1 MLYNKIMY
9 RKVFINTYLKNGFSF
24 DEAKSEV
31 DFALETLFNFTYKD
45 FMLGKALESWQITKL
60 EKVIDER
67 TKTHRPIQQIIGQ
80 AYFYGRR
87 FFVDEYTLIPRPET
101 ELLVDKVLEISKEI
115 SNPKILDIGTGSGCI
130 PLTLILE
137 NNNIYADAIDISSEA
152 IETAKKN
159 ALFHNVLNNIHFF
172 KSDLFSNVND
182 KYDIILSNPPYIPLK
197 EKENLQIEVKNY
209 DPELALFT
217 KDDFGIEFYDK
228 IVTKAKDYLLPN
240 GFLILEI
247 GINQAALVSDILK
260 KFNFSLIQIFKDYN
274 SIERVIICR
283 K

>member
-1 MLYNKIMY
+1 MY

-45 FMLGKALESWQITKL
+45 FMLGKSLESWQIAKL
-60 EKVIDER
+60 EKVLDER

-101 ELLVDKVLEISKEI
+101 ELLVDKVLEISKKI

-137 NNNIYADAIDISSEA
+137 NNNVSVDAVDVSSETL
-152 IETAKKN
+152 ETAKKN

-182 KYDIILSNPPYIPLK
+182 KYDIIVSNPPYIPLK
-197 EKENLQIEVKNY
+197 EKENLQVEVKNY
-209 DPELALFT
+209 DPGLALFT
-217 KDDFGIEFYDK
+217 KDDLGIEFYDK
-228 IVTKAKDYLLPN
+228 IVTKANDYLLPN
-240 GFLILEI
+240 GFLAFEL
-247 GINQAALVSDILK
+247 GINQSDLVSDLLQK
-260 KFNFSLIQIFKDYN
+260 HNFSSIQIFKDYN
-274 SIERVIICR
+274 SIDRVIICQ

>member
-1 MLYNKIMY
+1 MY

-45 FMLGKALESWQITKL
+45 FMLGKSLESWQIAKL
-60 EKVIDER
+60 EKVLDER

-101 ELLVDKVLEISKEI
+101 ELLVDKVLEISKKI

-137 NNNIYADAIDISSEA
+137 NNNVSVDAVDVSSETL
-152 IETAKKN
+152 ETAKKN

-182 KYDIILSNPPYIPLK
+182 KYDIIVSNPPYIPLK
-197 EKENLQIEVKNY
+197 EKENLQVEVKNY
-209 DPELALFT
+209 DPGLALFT
-217 KDDFGIEFYDK
+217 KDDLGIEFYDK
-228 IVTKAKDYLLPN
+228 IVTKANDYLLPN
-240 GFLILEI
+240 GFLAFEL
-247 GINQAALVSDILK
+247 GINQSALVSDLLQK
-260 KFNFSLIQIFKDYN
+260 NNFSSIQIFKDYN
-274 SIERVIICR
+274 SIDRVIICQ

>member
-130 PLTLILE
+130 PLTLILQ
-137 NNNIYADAIDISSEA
+137 NKDITAHAVDISSEA
-152 IETAKKN
+152 LETAKRN
-159 ALFHNVLNNIHFF
+159 ALFHNVLNNISFF
-172 KSDLFSNVND
+172 KSDLFSNVD
-182 KYDIILSNPPYIPLK
+182 EKYDIIVSNPPYIPLK

-209 DPELALFT
+209 DPESALFT
-217 KDDFGIEFYDK
+217 KDDLGIEFYDK

-240 GFLILEI
+240 GFLAFEL
-247 GINQAALVSDILK
+247 GINQSALVSDLLQK
-260 KFNFSLIQIFKDYN
+260 NNFSSIQIFKDYN
-274 SIERVIICR
+274 SIDRVLISQ

>member
-182 KYDIILSNPPYIPLK
+182 KYDIIVSNPPYIPLS

-228 IVTKAKDYLLPN
+228 IVTNAKDYLLPN

>member
-130 PLTLILE
+130 PLTLILQ
-137 NNNIYADAIDISSEA
+137 NKDITAHALDISSEA
-152 IETAKKN
+152 LETAKRN
-159 ALFHNVLNNIHFF
+159 SLFHNVLNNISFF
-172 KSDLFSNVND
+172 KSDLFSNVD
-182 KYDIILSNPPYIPLK
+182 EKYDIIVSNPPYIPLK

-209 DPELALFT
+209 DPESALFT
-217 KDDFGIEFYDK
+217 KDDLGIEFYDK

-240 GFLILEI
+240 GFLAFEL
-247 GINQAALVSDILK
+247 GINQSALVLDLLQK
-260 KFNFSLIQIFKDYN
+260 NNFSSIQIFKDYN
-274 SIERVIICR
+274 SIDRVIISQ

>member
-1 MLYNKIMY
+1 MY

-182 KYDIILSNPPYIPLK
+182 KYDIILSNPPYIPLS

>member
-45 FMLGKALESWQITKL
+45 FMLGKSLESWQIAKL
-60 EKVIDER
+60 EKVLDER

-101 ELLVDKVLEISKEI
+101 ELLVDKVLEISKKI

-137 NNNIYADAIDISSEA
+137 NNNVSVDALDVSSETL
-152 IETAKKN
+152 ETAKKN

-182 KYDIILSNPPYIPLK
+182 KYDIIVSNPPYIPLK
-197 EKENLQIEVKNY
+197 EKENLQVEVKNY
-209 DPELALFT
+209 DPGLALFT
-217 KDDFGIEFYDK
+217 KDDLGIEFYDK
-228 IVTKAKDYLLPN
+228 IVTKANDYLLPN
-240 GFLILEI
+240 GFLAFEL
-247 GINQAALVSDILK
+247 GINQSDLVSDLLQK
-260 KFNFSLIQIFKDYN
+260 HNFSSIQIFKDYN
-274 SIERVIICR
+274 SIDRVIICQ

>member
-182 KYDIILSNPPYIPLK
+182 KYDIILSNPPYIPLS

>member
-130 PLTLILE
+130 PLTLILQ
-137 NNNIYADAIDISSEA
+137 NKDITAHAVDISSEA
-152 IETAKKN
+152 LETAKRN
-159 ALFHNVLNNIHFF
+159 ALFHNVLNNISFF
-172 KSDLFSNVND
+172 KSDLFSNVD
-182 KYDIILSNPPYIPLK
+182 EKYDIIVSNPPYIPLK

-209 DPELALFT
+209 DPESALFT
-217 KDDFGIEFYDK
+217 KDDLGIEFYDK

-240 GFLILEI
+240 GFLAFEL
-247 GINQAALVSDILK
+247 GINQSALVSDLLQK
-260 KFNFSLIQIFKDYN
+260 NNFSSVQIFKDYN
-274 SIERVIICR
+274 SIDRVIISR

>member
-45 FMLGKALESWQITKL
+45 FMLGKSLESWQIAKL
-60 EKVIDER
+60 EKVLDER

-101 ELLVDKVLEISKEI
+101 ELLVDKVLEISKKI

-137 NNNIYADAIDISSEA
+137 NNNVSVDAVDVSSETL
-152 IETAKKN
+152 ETAKKN

-172 KSDLFSNVND
+172 NSDLFSNVND
-182 KYDIILSNPPYIPLK
+182 KYDIIVSNPPYIPLK
-197 EKENLQIEVKNY
+197 EKENLQVEVKNY
-209 DPELALFT
+209 DPGLALFT
-217 KDDFGIEFYDK
+217 KDDLGIEFYDK
-228 IVTKAKDYLLPN
+228 IVTKANDYLLPN
-240 GFLILEI
+240 GFLAFEL
-247 GINQAALVSDILK
+247 GINQSDLVSDLLQK
-260 KFNFSLIQIFKDYN
+260 HNFSSIQIFKDYN
-274 SIERVIICR
+274 SIDRVIICQ

>member
-45 FMLGKALESWQITKL
+45 FMLGKSLESWQIAKL
-60 EKVIDER
+60 EKVLDER

-101 ELLVDKVLEISKEI
+101 ELLVDKVLEISKKI

-137 NNNIYADAIDISSEA
+137 NNNVSVDAVDVSSETL
-152 IETAKKN
+152 ETAKKN

-182 KYDIILSNPPYIPLK
+182 QYDIIVSNPPYIPLK
-197 EKENLQIEVKNY
+197 EKENLQVEVKNY
-209 DPELALFT
+209 DPGLALFT
-217 KDDFGIEFYDK
+217 KDDLGIEFYDK
-228 IVTKAKDYLLPN
+228 IVTKANDYLLPN
-240 GFLILEI
+240 GFLAFEL
-247 GINQAALVSDILK
+247 GINQSDLVSDLLQK
-260 KFNFSLIQIFKDYN
+260 HNFSSIQIFKDYN
-274 SIERVIICR
+274 SIDRVIICQ

>member
-130 PLTLILE
+130 PLTLILQ
-137 NNNIYADAIDISSEA
+137 NKDITAHAVDISSEA
-152 IETAKKN
+152 LETAKRN
-159 ALFHNVLNNIHFF
+159 ALFHNVLNNISFF
-172 KSDLFSNVND
+172 KSDLFSNVD
-182 KYDIILSNPPYIPLK
+182 EKYDIIVSNPPYIPLK

-209 DPELALFT
+209 DPESALFT
-217 KDDFGIEFYDK
+217 KDDLGIEFYDK

-240 GFLILEI
+240 GFLAFEL
-247 GINQAALVSDILK
+247 GINQSALVSDLLQK
-260 KFNFSLIQIFKDYN
+260 NNFSSIQIFKDYN
-274 SIERVIICR
+274 SIDRVIISQ

>member
-60 EKVIDER
+60 KKVIDER

-130 PLTLILE
+130 PLTLILQ
-137 NNNIYADAIDISSEA
+137 NKDITAHAVDISSEA
-152 IETAKKN
+152 LETAKRN
-159 ALFHNVLNNIHFF
+159 ALFHNVLNNISFF
-172 KSDLFSNVND
+172 KSDLFSNVD
-182 KYDIILSNPPYIPLK
+182 EKYDIIVSNPPYIPLK

-209 DPELALFT
+209 DPESALFT
-217 KDDFGIEFYDK
+217 KDDLGIEFYDK

-240 GFLILEI
+240 GFLAFEL
-247 GINQAALVSDILK
+247 GINQSALVSDLLQK
-260 KFNFSLIQIFKDYN
+260 NNFSSIQIFKDYN
-274 SIERVIICR
+274 SIDRVIISQ

>member
-130 PLTLILE
+130 PLTLILQ
-137 NNNIYADAIDISSEA
+137 NKDITAHAVDISSEA
-152 IETAKKN
+152 LETAKRN
-159 ALFHNVLNNIHFF
+159 SLFHNVLNNISFF
-172 KSDLFSNVND
+172 KSDLFSNVD
-182 KYDIILSNPPYIPLK
+182 EKYDIIVSNPPYIPLK

-209 DPELALFT
+209 DPESALFT
-217 KDDFGIEFYDK
+217 KDDLGIEFYDK

-240 GFLILEI
+240 GFLAFEL
-247 GINQAALVSDILK
+247 GINQSALVSDLLQK
-260 KFNFSLIQIFKDYN
+260 NNFSSIQIFKDYN
-274 SIERVIICR
+274 SIDRVIISQ

>member
-1 MLYNKIMY
+1 MY

-45 FMLGKALESWQITKL
+45 FMLGRALEPWQITKL
-60 EKVIDER
+60 EKVLDER

-80 AYFYGRR
+80 AYFFGRR

-101 ELLVDKVLEISKEI
+101 ELLVDKVLEISKGI
-115 SNPKILDIGTGSGCI
+115 FNPKILDIGTGSGCI
-130 PLTLILE
+130 PLTLMLE
-137 NNNIYADAIDISSEA
+137 NKDIMAHAIDISSEA

-159 ALFHNVLNNIHFF
+159 ALFHNVLNNIQFY
-172 KSDLFSNVND
+172 KSDLFSNVHE
-182 KYDIILSNPPYIPLK
+182 KYNIIVSNPPYIPLK
-197 EKENLQIEVKNY
+197 DKENLQVEVKKY
-209 DPELALFT
+209 DPSLALFAE
-217 KDDFGIEFYDK
+217 DDFGIEFYDK

-240 GFLILEI
+240 GYIAFEL
-247 GINQAALVSDILK
+247 GINQFSLVSDLLSK
-260 KFNFSLIQIFKDYN
+260 QNFSSIKVYKDYN
-274 SIERVIICR
+274 SIERVIIAQ

>member
-1 MLYNKIMY
+1 MY

-182 KYDIILSNPPYIPLK
+182 KYDIIVSNPPYIPLS

-228 IVTKAKDYLLPN
+228 IVTNAKDYLLPN

>member
-1 MLYNKIMY
+1 MY

-182 KYDIILSNPPYIPLK
+182 KYDIILSNPPYIPLS

-228 IVTKAKDYLLPN
+228 IVTNAKDYLLPN

>member
-1 MLYNKIMY
+1 MY
-9 RKVFINTYLKNGFSF
+9 RKVFINAYLKNGFSF

-60 EKVIDER
+60 EKVFDER

-130 PLTLILE
+130 PLTLILQ
-137 NNNIYADAIDISSEA
+137 NKNIIAHAVDISSEA
-152 IETAKKN
+152 LETAKKN

-172 KSDLFSNVND
+172 KSDLFSNID
-182 KYDIILSNPPYIPLK
+182 EKYDIIVSNPPYIPLS
-197 EKENLQIEVKNY
+197 EKENLQIEVKKY
-209 DPELALFT
+209 DPDLALFT
-217 KDDFGIEFYDK
+217 QDDLGIEFYDK
-228 IVTKAKDYLLPN
+228 IVTKAKDFLLPN
-240 GFLILEI
+240 GFLAFEL
-247 GINQAALVSDILK
+247 GINQAALVSDLLQK
-260 KFNFSLIQIFKDYN
+260 HNFSAIQIFKDYN
-274 SIERVIICR
+274 SIDRVIISQ

>member
-1 MLYNKIMY
+1 MY

-130 PLTLILE
+130 PLTLILQ
-137 NNNIYADAIDISSEA
+137 NKDITAHAVDISSEA
-152 IETAKKN
+152 LETAKRN
-159 ALFHNVLNNIHFF
+159 ALFHNVLNNISFF
-172 KSDLFSNVND
+172 KSDLFSNVD
-182 KYDIILSNPPYIPLK
+182 EKYDIIVSNPPYIPLK

-209 DPELALFT
+209 DPESALFT
-217 KDDFGIEFYDK
+217 KDDLGIEFYDK

-240 GFLILEI
+240 GFLAFEL
-247 GINQAALVSDILK
+247 GINQSALVSDLLQK
-260 KFNFSLIQIFKDYN
+260 NNFSSVQIFKDYN
-274 SIERVIICR
+274 SIDRVIISR

>member
-1 MLYNKIMY
+1 MY
-9 RKVFINTYLKNGFSF
+9 RKVFINAYLKNGFSF

-60 EKVIDER
+60 EKVFDER

-130 PLTLILE
+130 PLTLILQ
-137 NNNIYADAIDISSEA
+137 NKNIIAHAVDISSEA
-152 IETAKKN
+152 LETAKKN

-172 KSDLFSNVND
+172 KSDLFSNID
-182 KYDIILSNPPYIPLK
+182 EKYDIIVSNPPYIPLS
-197 EKENLQIEVKNY
+197 EKENLQIEVKKY
-209 DPELALFT
+209 DPDLALFT
-217 KDDFGIEFYDK
+217 QDDLGIEFYDK
-228 IVTKAKDYLLPN
+228 IVTKAKDFLLPN
-240 GFLILEI
+240 GFLAFEL
-247 GINQAALVSDILK
+247 GINQAALVSDLLQK
-260 KFNFSLIQIFKDYN
+260 NNFSSIQIFKDYN
-274 SIERVIICR
+274 SIDRVLISQ

>member
-31 DFALETLFNFTYKD
+31 DFGLETLFNFTYKD

-130 PLTLILE
+130 PLTLILQ
-137 NNNIYADAIDISSEA
+137 NKDITAHAVDISSEA
-152 IETAKKN
+152 LETAKRN
-159 ALFHNVLNNIHFF
+159 ALFHNVLNNISFF
-172 KSDLFSNVND
+172 KSDLFSNVD
-182 KYDIILSNPPYIPLK
+182 EKYDIIVSNPPYIPLK

-209 DPELALFT
+209 DPESALFT
-217 KDDFGIEFYDK
+217 KDDLGIEFYDK

-240 GFLILEI
+240 GFLAFEL
-247 GINQAALVSDILK
+247 GINQSALVSDLLQK
-260 KFNFSLIQIFKDYN
+260 NNFSSIQIFKDYN
-274 SIERVIICR
+274 SIDRVIISQ

>member
-1 MLYNKIMY
+1 MLYNEIMY
-9 RKVFINTYLKNGFSF
+9 RKAFINTYLKNKFPF

-60 EKVIDER
+60 EKVIEER

-101 ELLVDKVLEISKEI
+101 ELLVNKVLEISKEI
-115 SNPKILDIGTGSGCI
+115 EKPKILDIGTGSGCI

-137 NNNIYADAIDISSEA
+137 NQQIIAHAVDISSEA
-152 IETAKKN
+152 LETAKRN
-159 ALFHNVLNNIHFF
+159 ALFHNVLNNISFF
-172 KSDLFSNVND
+172 KSDLFENVTE
-182 KYDIILSNPPYIPLK
+182 KYDIIVSNPPYIPLK
-197 EKENLQIEVKNY
+197 DKESLQIEVKNY

-217 KDDFGIEFYDK
+217 KDGLGIEFYDK
-228 IVTKAKDYLLPN
+228 IVTKAKEYLLPD
-240 GFLILEI
+240 GYLAFEL
-247 GINQAALVSDILK
+247 GINQASLVSDLLQK
-260 KFNFSLIQIFKDYN
+260 HNFSSIEIYKDYN
-274 SIERVIICR
+274 SIERVIIC
-283 K
+283 KK

>member
-101 ELLVDKVLEISKEI
+101 ELLVEEVIKSAKNM
-115 SNPKILDIGTGSGCI
+115 SSPKILDIGTGSGAI
-130 PLTLILE
+130 AIMLKKLT
-137 NNNIYADAIDISSEA
+137 DCSVVGSDISLPA
-152 IETAKKN
+152 LETAKAN
-159 ALFHNVLNNIHFF
+159 AKKLGADVEFVCSNLFEEISGKF
-172 KSDLFSNVND
+172 
-182 KYDIILSNPPYIPLK
+182 DIIVSLK
-197 EKENLQIEVKNY
+197 FYNY
-209 DPELALFT
+209 
-217 KDDFGIEFYDK
+217 G
-228 IVTKAKDYLLPN
+228 
-240 GFLILEI
+240 
-247 GINQAALVSDILK
+247 
-260 KFNFSLIQIFKDYN
+260 
-274 SIERVIICR
+274 
-283 K
+283 

>member
-31 DFALETLFNFTYKD
+31 DFGLETLFNFTYKD

-130 PLTLILE
+130 PLTLILQ
-137 NNNIYADAIDISSEA
+137 NKDITAHAVDISSEA
-152 IETAKKN
+152 LETAKRN
-159 ALFHNVLNNIHFF
+159 ALFHNVLNNIRFF
-172 KSDLFSNVND
+172 KSDLFNNVD
-182 KYDIILSNPPYIPLK
+182 EKYDIIVSNPPYIPLK

-209 DPELALFT
+209 DPASALFT

-240 GFLILEI
+240 GFLAFEL
-247 GINQAALVSDILK
+247 GINQSALVSDLLQK
-260 KFNFSLIQIFKDYN
+260 NNFSSIQIFKDYN
-274 SIERVIICR
+274 SIDRVIISQ

>member
-45 FMLGKALESWQITKL
+45 FMLGKVLESWQITKL

-130 PLTLILE
+130 PLTLILQ
-137 NNNIYADAIDISSEA
+137 NKDITAHAVDISSEA

-159 ALFHNVLNNIHFF
+159 ALFHNVLNKHLHKI
-172 KSDLFSNVND
+172 S
-182 KYDIILSNPPYIPLK
+182 YIL
-197 EKENLQIEVKNY
+197 
-209 DPELALFT
+209 LALFY
-217 KDDFGIEFYDK
+217 ILLRLLLM
-228 IVTKAKDYLLPN
+228 YL
-240 GFLILEI
+240 
-247 GINQAALVSDILK
+247 Q
-260 KFNFSLIQIFKDYN
+260 
-274 SIERVIICR
+274 
-283 K
+283 

>member
-45 FMLGKALESWQITKL
+45 FMLGKSLESWQIAKL
-60 EKVIDER
+60 EKVLDER

-101 ELLVDKVLEISKEI
+101 ELLVDKVLEISNKI

-137 NNNIYADAIDISSEA
+137 NNNVSVDAVDVSSETL
-152 IETAKKN
+152 ETAKKN

-182 KYDIILSNPPYIPLK
+182 KYDIIVSNPPYIPLK
-197 EKENLQIEVKNY
+197 EKENLQVEVKNY
-209 DPELALFT
+209 DPGLALFT
-217 KDDFGIEFYDK
+217 KDDLGIEFYDK
-228 IVTKAKDYLLPN
+228 IVTKANDYLLPN
-240 GFLILEI
+240 GFLAFEL
-247 GINQAALVSDILK
+247 GINQSDLVSDLLQK
-260 KFNFSLIQIFKDYN
+260 HNFSSIQIFKDYN
-274 SIERVIICR
+274 SIDRVIICQ

>member
-45 FMLGKALESWQITKL
+45 FMLGKSLESWQIAKL
-60 EKVIDER
+60 EKVLDER

-101 ELLVDKVLEISKEI
+101 ELLVDKVLEISKKI

-137 NNNIYADAIDISSEA
+137 NNNVSVDAVDVSSETL
-152 IETAKKN
+152 ETAKKN

-182 KYDIILSNPPYIPLK
+182 KYDIIVSNPPYIPLK
-197 EKENLQIEVKNY
+197 EKENLQVEVKNY
-209 DPELALFT
+209 DPGLALFT
-217 KDDFGIEFYDK
+217 KDDLGIEFYDK
-228 IVTKAKDYLLPN
+228 IVTKANDYLLPN
-240 GFLILEI
+240 GFLAFEL
-247 GINQAALVSDILK
+247 GINQSALVSDLLQK
-260 KFNFSLIQIFKDYN
+260 NNFSSIQIFKDYN
-274 SIERVIICR
+274 SIDRVIISQ

>member
-1 MLYNKIMY
+1 MY
-9 RKVFINTYLKNGFSF
+9 RKVFINAYLKNGFSF

-60 EKVIDER
+60 EKVFDER

-130 PLTLILE
+130 PLTLILQ
-137 NNNIYADAIDISSEA
+137 NKNIIAHAVDISSEA
-152 IETAKKN
+152 LETAKKN

-172 KSDLFSNVND
+172 KSDLFSNID
-182 KYDIILSNPPYIPLK
+182 EKYDIIVSNPPYIPLS
-197 EKENLQIEVKNY
+197 EKENLQIEVKKY
-209 DPELALFT
+209 DPDLALFT
-217 KDDFGIEFYDK
+217 QDDLGIEFYDK
-228 IVTKAKDYLLPN
+228 IVTKAKDFLLPN
-240 GFLILEI
+240 GFLAFEL
-247 GINQAALVSDILK
+247 GINQAALVSDLLQK
-260 KFNFSLIQIFKDYN
+260 HNFSAIQIFKDYN
-274 SIERVIICR
+274 SIDRVIICQ

>member
-1 MLYNKIMY
+1 MY

-130 PLTLILE
+130 PLTLILQ
-137 NNNIYADAIDISSEA
+137 NKDITAHAVDISSEA
-152 IETAKKN
+152 LETAKRN
-159 ALFHNVLNNIHFF
+159 ALFHNVLNNISFF
-172 KSDLFSNVND
+172 KSDLFSNVD
-182 KYDIILSNPPYIPLK
+182 EKYDIIVSNPPYIPLK

-209 DPELALFT
+209 DPESALFT
-217 KDDFGIEFYDK
+217 KDDLGIEFYDK

-240 GFLILEI
+240 GFLAFEL
-247 GINQAALVSDILK
+247 GINQSALVSDLLQK
-260 KFNFSLIQIFKDYN
+260 NNFSSIQIFKDYN
-274 SIERVIICR
+274 SIDRVIISQ

>member
-45 FMLGKALESWQITKL
+45 FMLGKTLESWQITKL

-130 PLTLILE
+130 PLTLILQ
-137 NNNIYADAIDISSEA
+137 NNNITAHAVDISSEA
-152 IETAKKN
+152 LETAKKN

-172 KSDLFSNVND
+172 KSDLFNNVD
-182 KYDIILSNPPYIPLK
+182 EKYDIIVSNPPYIPLK

-217 KDDFGIEFYDK
+217 KDDLGIEFYDK

-240 GFLILEI
+240 GFLAFEL
-247 GINQAALVSDILK
+247 GINQAALVSDLLQK
-260 KFNFSLIQIFKDYN
+260 HNFSAIQIFKDYN
-274 SIERVIICR
+274 SIDRVIICQ

>member
-45 FMLGKALESWQITKL
+45 FMLGKSLESWQIAKL
-60 EKVIDER
+60 EKVLDER

-101 ELLVDKVLEISKEI
+101 ELLVDKVLEISKKI

-137 NNNIYADAIDISSEA
+137 NNNVSVDAVDVSSETL
-152 IETAKKN
+152 ETAKKN

-182 KYDIILSNPPYIPLK
+182 KYDIIVSNPPYIPLK
-197 EKENLQIEVKNY
+197 EKENLQVEVKNY
-209 DPELALFT
+209 DPGLALFT
-217 KDDFGIEFYDK
+217 KDDLRIEFYDK
-228 IVTKAKDYLLPN
+228 IFTKANDYLLPN
-240 GFLILEI
+240 GFLAFEL
-247 GINQAALVSDILK
+247 GINKSDLVSDLLQK
-260 KFNFSLIQIFKDYN
+260 HNFSSIQIFKDYN
-274 SIERVIICR
+274 SIDRVIICQ

>member
-182 KYDIILSNPPYIPLK
+182 KYDIILSNPPYIPLS

-228 IVTKAKDYLLPN
+228 IVTNAKDYLLPN